1 MASIDDLVASID
13 GDVAAGN
20 GLAGQVEASR
30 AMAEQLTGVLMG
42 LAVEGVAA
50 QVDLCRRE
58 LEAAL
63 GLQRALVAKLEEA
76 RAAAELARTI

>member
-1 MASIDDLVASID
+1 
-13 GDVAAGN
+13 
-20 GLAGQVEASR
+20 
-30 AMAEQLTGVLMG
+30 MAEQLTGVLMG

-63 GLQRALVAKLEEA
+63 GLQQALVAKLEEA